1 MLAKISAELAFLIQF
16 HTEPSGRVD
25 FCGITWKA
33 VQTRSEL
40 ASDTEDRTG
49 ILPLQ
54 MRPLCRNIS
63 H

>member
-16 HTEPSGRVD
+16 HTEPSGSVD
-25 FCGITWKA
+25 FCGITWKE
-33 VQTRSEL
+33 VQTRSEF
-40 ASDTEDRTG
+40 ASDKDRTG

-54 MRPLCRNIS
+54 TRPLCRNIS